1 MSDLLARCAQLVDI
15 PSVSHHEARICDF
28 LEAELRSLPSLEV
41 QRWGENVVAR
51 THLGRPHRLVLA
63 GHVDTVPANHNERAR
78 IAGDVCWGLGAADMK
93 AGCTVFLELARAV
106 AEPSLDVTY
115 VFYECEEVA
124 PEFNGLNKLFAARPE
139 LLAADAAVL
148 GEPTSATI
156 EAGCQGTLHLDVT
169 VAGERAHS
177 ARPWLGRNAIHRLS
191 PVLERCASYDGR
203 RPVLDGCEYRE
214 SLQAVSVDGG
224 VAGNVVPDR
233 ATVNLN
239 HRYAPD
245 RMAAE
250 AVAHVRQVLG
260 DSVDEGSGDEVELRD
275 HADGARPD
283 LDHPLLAA
291 LATRAPAPPRAKLG
305 WTDVAF
311 FAARGI
317 PAANFGPGDP
327 GLAHSAGERVERS
340 EMEAVYA
347 ALESLLRD
355 GG

>member
-106 AEPSLDVTY
+106 AEPALDVTY

-203 RPVLDGCEYRE
+203 RPVLEAASTGSPCKRCPCT
-214 SLQAVSVDGG
+214 A
-224 VAGNVVPDR
+224 AWP
-233 ATVNLN
+233 ATWC
-239 HRYAPD
+239 PT
-245 RMAAE
+245 
-250 AVAHVRQVLG
+250 G
-260 DSVDEGSGDEVELRD
+260 
-275 HADGARPD
+275 
-283 LDHPLLAA
+283 
-291 LATRAPAPPRAKLG
+291 PR
-305 WTDVAF
+305 
-311 FAARGI
+311 
-317 PAANFGPGDP
+317 
-327 GLAHSAGERVERS
+327 
-340 EMEAVYA
+340 
-347 ALESLLRD
+347 
-355 GG
+355 

>member
-1 MSDLLARCAQLVDI
+1 MSV
-15 PSVSHHEARICDF
+15 H
-28 LEAELRSLPSLEV
+28 
-41 QRWGENVVAR
+41 
-51 THLGRPHRLVLA
+51 
-63 GHVDTVPANHNERAR
+63 
-78 IAGDVCWGLGAADMK
+78 
-93 AGCTVFLELARAV
+93 
-106 AEPSLDVTY
+106 
-115 VFYECEEVA
+115 
-124 PEFNGLNKLFAARPE
+124 
-139 LLAADAAVL
+139 
-148 GEPTSATI
+148 
-156 EAGCQGTLHLDVT
+156 
-169 VAGERAHS
+169 
-177 ARPWLGRNAIHRLS
+177 
-191 PVLERCASYDGR
+191 
-203 RPVLDGCEYRE
+203 
-214 SLQAVSVDGG
+214 GG

-233 ATVNLN
+233 ATVTLN

-275 HADGARPD
+275 YADGARPD